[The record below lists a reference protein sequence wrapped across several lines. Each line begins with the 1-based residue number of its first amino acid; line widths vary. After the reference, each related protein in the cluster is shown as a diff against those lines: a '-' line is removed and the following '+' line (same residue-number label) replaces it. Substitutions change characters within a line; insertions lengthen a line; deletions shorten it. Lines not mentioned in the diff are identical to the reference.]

1 MNNYQKHGN
10 PNLFH
15 QQVVAPGDL
24 QMYGYKP
31 RRARKIYY
39 RGRSPIEDRLADLLD
54 EIGLDYK
61 MNQYLGKYEVDFLLE
76 GLKLVIEANG
86 KYFHT
91 QEKDSRKS
99 NYLYDMGYRV
109 IQIRGTDI
117 MNRPNKVIRKI
128 KLKIKSISLNV
139 S

>member
-1 MNNYQKHGN
+1 M
-10 PNLFH
+10 
-15 QQVVAPGDL
+15 VARNDL
-24 QMYGYKP
+24 QLYGYKP

-39 RGRSPIEDRLADLLD
+39 RGRSPIEDRLADILD
-54 EIGLDYK
+54 EIGLSYK
-61 MNQYLGKYEVDFLLE
+61 MNQYLGKSEVDFLLE
-76 GLKLVIEANG
+76 DLKLVIEANG
-86 KYFHT
+86 RQFHT

-128 KLKIKSISLNV
+128 MLKIKSIGKNV
-139 S
+139 TS